1 MQEKF
6 FGGRKGS
13 SPPRVLI
20 LGLGVQGGGVGA
32 ARFFARLGMNV
43 TVTDLKQKK
52 DLSVSL
58 KRLRGL
64 PIRYVLGKH
73 RMVDIRKSDLI
84 VKNPG
89 VLARSPFIR
98 EAKKR
103 KIPITNDAG
112 LFLALAPPET
122 IIGVTGTKG
131 KTTMTMLL
139 GHILGRRA
147 AVVGTPGVSFF
158 EYFFL
163 KEEPEWVIG
172 EFSSFDLEYVRSS
185 PHIAVMTSL
194 FADHLNRYA
203 SFDEYARF
211 KMNIA
216 RFQNSSDFFIAYRS
230 PRLRA
235 HLTGLKSKVMFTR
248 EQNLSRRI
256 TQVSWRLPLELVAIT
271 YRVSKILE
279 IPEKIFWAKVK
290 NFKVP
295 EGRLEIV
302 ARKKGRVYINDTTAT
317 NPGSAIHSLRAI
329 RRAFGEK
336 IRLLVI
342 TGGEDKLFP
351 KDEIRQYA
359 KDLQARADSV
369 YMLPGSMT
377 NTLAHYVR
385 GGVLCGSLEEAV
397 SKASGT
403 KGIIALVPGAASFN
417 MFMNEF
423 HRARVFIKAVRRLK
437 I

>member
-1 MQEKF
+1 LREKF
-6 FGGRKGS
+6 FGGRKGGI
-13 SPPRVLI
+13 PPRVLI
-20 LGLGVQGGGVGA
+20 LGLGMQGGGVGA
-32 ARFFARLGMNV
+32 ARFFVRLGMDV

-73 RMVDIRKSDLI
+73 RVSDIHKSDLI

-89 VLARSPFIR
+89 VPAHSPFVR

-112 LFLALAPPET
+112 LFLSLAPRET
-122 IIGVTGTKG
+122 TIGITGTKG

-147 AVVGTPGVSFF
+147 VVAGTPGVSFF

-163 KEEPEWVIG
+163 KKEPEWVIG
-172 EFSSFDLEYVRSS
+172 EFSSFDLEYARSS

-203 SFDEYARF
+203 SFAEYARF

-216 RFQNSSDFFIAYRS
+216 RFQSPSDFFVAYQS
-230 PRLRA
+230 PHLRT
-235 HLTGLKSKVMFTR
+235 HLPNLKSKVIFAR
-248 EQNLSRRI
+248 ERDLSRHIPRI
-256 TQVSWRLPLELVAIT
+256 SWRLPFESVAIA
-271 YRVSKILE
+271 YCISKILK
-279 IPEKIFWAKVK
+279 IPEKIFWAKIK
-290 NFKVP
+290 SFRVP
-295 EGRLEIV
+295 EGRLEII
-302 ARKKGRVYINDTTAT
+302 ARKKGRIYINDTTAT

-336 IRLLVI
+336 IRLSVI

-359 KDLQARADSV
+359 RYLYTYTDGV

-377 NTLAHYVR
+377 DTLAHYFR
-385 GGVLCGSLEEAV
+385 DGVLCGSLEEAV
-397 SKASGT
+397 VKASGA

-417 MFMNEF
+417 MFTNEF
-423 HRARVFIKAVRRLK
+423 HRARVFIKAVRKLK

>member
-1 MQEKF
+1 M
-6 FGGRKGS
+6 
-13 SPPRVLI
+13 LI

-32 ARFFARLGMNV
+32 ARFFARLGMDV

-52 DLSVSL
+52 DLFVSL

-73 RMVDIRKSDLI
+73 RMVDIQKSDLI

-89 VLARSPFIR
+89 VPAHSPFIR
-98 EAKKR
+98 EAEKR
-103 KIPITNDAG
+103 KISVTNDAG
-112 LFLALAPPET
+112 LFLSLAPRET
-122 IIGVTGTKG
+122 MIGITGTKG

-139 GHILGRRA
+139 GHMLGRRA

-163 KEEPEWVIG
+163 KKEPEWIIG

-185 PHIAVMTSL
+185 PHIAIMTSL

-203 SFDEYARF
+203 SFEEYARF

-216 RFQNSSDFFIAYRS
+216 RFQNPSDFFVAYQS
-230 PRLRA
+230 LRLLA
-235 HLTGLKSKVMFTR
+235 HLPSLKSKAMFAR
-248 EQNLSRRI
+248 ERDLARHI
-256 TQVSWRLPLELVAIT
+256 PQVSWRLPLESVAIA
-271 YRVSKILE
+271 YRISKIIE
-279 IPEKIFWAKVK
+279 IPEKIFWAKIK
-290 NFKVP
+290 SFRVP
-295 EGRLEIV
+295 EGRLEII

-329 RRAFGEK
+329 RRAFGKK
-336 IRLLVI
+336 IRLSVI

-359 KDLQARADSV
+359 RGLQAYADGV
-369 YMLPGSMT
+369 YMLPGSVTDM
-377 NTLAHYVR
+377 LAYYFR
-385 GGVLCGSLEEAV
+385 DGVLCNSLEEAV
-397 SKASGT
+397 AKASGA

-417 MFMNEF
+417 MFTNEF
-423 HRARVFIKAVRRLK
+423 HRARVFIKSVRTLK